1 MEEAYQILE
10 KYYDTTDEN
19 WKSLSA
25 ELPTIMT
32 RYKTPFWGNLVL
44 AIVEH
49 LNNKW
54 KYEKN
59 RRK

>member
-1 MEEAYQILE
+1 MLEKQMMEEAYQILE

-32 RYKTPFWGNLVL
+32 RYKTPFWGN
-44 AIVEH
+44 
-49 LNNKW
+49 
-54 KYEKN
+54 
-59 RRK
+59 